1 MSADEYAKKRNPNP
15 FELHDTF
22 LVHDL
27 SSSPSG
33 APHLMADDD
42 NVTIEKVNYYVT
54 LYVKDDASGKYYV
67 KTAKSNLGEQIPTA
81 ITTIT
86 SGAQVESV
94 RYYNVS
100 GIESSKP
107 FAGMNIV
114 VTRYTDGSSR
124 ITKLVKQ

>member
-1 MSADEYAKKRNPNP
+1 MVN
-15 FELHDTF
+15 
-22 LVHDL
+22 
-27 SSSPSG
+27 
-33 APHLMADDD
+33 
-42 NVTIEKVNYYVT
+42 IEDVKYTVA

-67 KTAKSNLGEQIPTA
+67 KTDEITPATSIPTA
-81 ITTIT
+81 ISTVNAN
-86 SGAQVESV
+86 AQVESV